1 MTTNLSTPLPQW
13 AVGALALAVGV
24 ALGLLIALGWRWY
37 QRRRRERA
45 LHATVTAIAVDHLK
59 DVLVPD
65 GNGGFVHIDY
75 VLLTIR
81 GLVVLDI
88 RDVRGNVFGS
98 DQMNAWTVMARG
110 RRFTFPNPQPALY
123 DRIAAVR
130 QYAGAQ
136 VPVDGRIVF
145 LRRATFPKGLPRFT
159 IGIDSLSSEFPLP
172 DRDSAERSV
181 AALRD
186 GWDKLRSEAAP
197 SPLVNARDV
206 VDG

>member
-1 MTTNLSTPLPQW
+1 MTATLPQW
-13 AVGALALAVGV
+13 AVAALALVAGV
-24 ALGLLIALGWRWY
+24 AIGLGIALLWRWY
-37 QRRRRERA
+37 QRRRRQRV
-45 LHATVTAIAVDHLK
+45 LHVTVTSIAVDHLK
-59 DVLVPD
+59 NVLLPD
-65 GNGGFVHIDY
+65 GNGNFVHVDY
-75 VLLTIR
+75 VLLTTR

-98 DQMNAWTVMARG
+98 DQMNDWTVMARG
-110 RRFTFPNPQPALY
+110 RRHTFPNPQAALY

-136 VPVDGRIVF
+136 APVEGRIVF

-159 IGIDSLSSEFPLP
+159 IGIDSLASEFPLP

-186 GWDKLRSEAAP
+186 GWDRLRTQSAP
-197 SPLVNARDV
+197 SPLANARDV
-206 VDG
+206 V

>member
-1 MTTNLSTPLPQW
+1 MNTLPPWLS
-13 AVGALALAVGV
+13 AVGAVAVGIAIGLALAVG
-24 ALGLLIALGWRWY
+24 WRWY
-37 QRRRRERA
+37 LRRRRARA
-45 LHATVTAIAVDHLK
+45 LHDTVTSIAVEHLR

-65 GNGGFVHIDY
+65 GNGGVVHLDY
-75 VLLTIR
+75 ILLTTR

-98 DQMNAWTVMARG
+98 DQMNEWTVMARG
-110 RRFTFPNPQPALY
+110 RRATFPNPQAALY

-130 QYAGAQ
+130 QYVEQAN
-136 VPVDGRIVF
+136 VEGRIVF
-145 LRRATFPKGLPRFT
+145 LRRAVFPKGLPRYT
-159 IGIDSLSSEFPLP
+159 IGIDSLVSEFPLP
-172 DRDSAERSV
+172 DRSAAERSV

-186 GWDKLRSEAAP
+186 GWERLRASARP

>member
-1 MTTNLSTPLPQW
+1 MNALPSW
-13 AVGALALAVGV
+13 VVGGLALAAGVLIGLGV
-24 ALGLLIALGWRWY
+24 AAGWRWY
-37 QRRRRERA
+37 MRRRRERA
-45 LHATVTAIAVDHLK
+45 LHAMVTSIAIEHLK

-65 GNGGFVHIDY
+65 GNGGNVHLDY
-75 VLLTIR
+75 VLLTTR

-98 DQMNAWTVMARG
+98 DQMNDWTVMARG
-110 RRFTFPNPQPALY
+110 RRFTFQNPQSALY

-130 QYAGAQ
+130 QHAGPQSA
-136 VPVDGRIVF
+136 VEGRIVF
-145 LRRATFPKGLPRFT
+145 LRRAAFPKGLPRYT
-159 IGIDSLSSEFPLP
+159 VGIDSLISDFPLP

-181 AALRD
+181 ANLRD
-186 GWDKLRSEAAP
+186 GWERLRAAVTP